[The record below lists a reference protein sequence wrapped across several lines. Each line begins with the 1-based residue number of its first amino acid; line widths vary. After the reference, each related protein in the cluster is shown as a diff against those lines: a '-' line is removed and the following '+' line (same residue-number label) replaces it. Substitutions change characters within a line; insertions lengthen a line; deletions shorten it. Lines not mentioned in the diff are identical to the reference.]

1 MRMFDSPR
9 ARWWLGIGV
18 AAVVGG
24 AIGWWVGR
32 VTAPPR
38 PLAHVVVVAP
48 HRAIP
53 AAVPAP
59 GPRAPTR
66 HGRLAIVLD
75 DWGYSQQLVPQVL
88 QLPGPVTLAILP
100 HRPYSKAIAE
110 AVRGSSCEVIL
121 HMPMES
127 SNAHSAR
134 EPHILTP
141 PMSAAQVR
149 QSLDEALATVP
160 RAVGVSNH
168 QGSKA
173 TEDPVLMRLVLED
186 LHRRHLLFL
195 DSLSTSRSVC
205 RDVAHQVQI
214 PYARRAVFLDNEE
227 TPAAVRRQLLRAA
240 ALAQRTGQ
248 AVAIGHDK
256 RVTLQVLQELMPQL
270 AQEGIEFVRISE
282 VAAVP

>member
-1 MRMFDSPR
+1 MFESPR
-9 ARWWLGIGV
+9 VRWWVGIGV
-18 AAVVGG
+18 AAVVGC
-24 AIGWWVGR
+24 AVGWWVGR
-32 VTAPPR
+32 VTAPSR
-38 PLAHVVVVAP
+38 PLAHEVVVAP
-48 HRAIP
+48 RRAAP
-53 AAVPAP
+53 EAVPAP
-59 GPRAPTR
+59 GTRAPTR

-100 HRPYSKAIAE
+100 HRPYSAAIAK
-110 AVRGSSCEVIL
+110 AVRGSSCEAIL

-127 SNAHSAR
+127 NNAHSAR
-134 EPHILTP
+134 EPHVLTP

-149 QSLDEALATVP
+149 QSFDQALATVP

-168 QGSKA
+168 QGSRA

-195 DSLSTSRSVC
+195 DSVSTPKSVC
-205 RDVAHQVQI
+205 RDVARQVKV
-214 PYARRAVFLDNEE
+214 PFARRAVFLDNEE
-227 TPAAVRRQLLRAA
+227 TPAAIRRQLLRAA
-240 ALAQRTGQ
+240 SIAQRTGQ

-270 AQEGIEFVRISE
+270 AQQGIEFVRISE